1 MKVRNQNER
10 AFVLSPEMEE
20 RIIAEAQRYKSE
32 PHQLMRILLR
42 IQRIAYNSFPR
53 EVAVI
58 VSQVTGIDVATLY
71 SYTSFYAMI
80 ADAPR
85 GKLIV
90 RMCESAPCHISGARD
105 VMEAIEK
112 ALGIAPGE
120 TTPDG
125 MFTLEYCQCLGMCE
139 RSPAIMVNG
148 KVYTDLTPGK
158 ATDLMEQYMR
168 GEIE

>member
-20 RIIAEAQRYKSE
+20 RIIIEAQRYKSE

-42 IQRIAYNSFPR
+42 IQRMTYNSFPR

-58 VSQVTGIDVATLY
+58 VSKVTGIDVATLY

-80 ADAPR
+80 ADKPR
-85 GKLIV
+85 GKFIV

-105 VMEAIEK
+105 GMETIETT
-112 ALGIAPGE
+112 LGIAPGA

-148 KVYTDLTPGK
+148 NVYTDLTPGK
-158 ATDLMEQYMR
+158 AADLMEQYMR